1 MGYSRREMLPENRGF
16 ETHFGYLNGAEDHYD
31 RTVCTSHFQPEKPR
45 FCGIDFRDNG
55 QNRNISG
62 MGADFPE
69 KPYLETKNSLIGVLL
84 KPSFA
89 CYLTGQ

>member
-1 MGYSRREMLPENRGF
+1 MLPESRGF

-62 MGADFPE
+62 LGADFQK
-69 KPYLETKNSLIGVLL
+69 KPTSRPKIASFVYNLSLLSYVI
-84 KPSFA
+84 
-89 CYLTGQ
+89 